1 MNNGPSN
8 KMRKNDLLLKS
19 IFITEVIPSI
29 AFIQHWK
36 ESAKYNF

>member
-1 MNNGPSN
+1 MNNDPSN
-8 KMRKNDLLLKS
+8 KMKKKDLLFKS

-29 AFIQHWK
+29 VFIQYWK